1 MTSPDMTPDPAAAGV
16 PAGPAAAAG
25 PARPAGP
32 AGPAAVV
39 ARTALDEER
48 EVTRQRIGALTAEFD
63 EIVAGAADANGDDE
77 HDPEGSTIAFERAKT
92 TGLLLEARI
101 YLDELNHA
109 VERLDSGA
117 YGRCEHCGGA
127 IAPERLAA
135 RPATRTCISCAAA
148 AQPPP

>member
-1 MTSPDMTPDPAAAGV
+1 VTSPDTTPEATAAAV
-16 PAGPAAAAG
+16 PT
-25 PARPAGP
+25 
-32 AGPAAVV
+32 AAVV
-39 ARTALDEER
+39 PDVAALAASTAEAPAAERTALDEER

-92 TGLLLEARI
+92 TGLLLEARN

-148 AQPPP
+148 QPPP